1 VKVNLSKLS
10 PPVLLRQGAGEK
22 TMNIDVNWDNE
33 TKTIIRYLYKNGW
46 NWDDYFAAIKS
57 AGELLD
63 TVDHKVDIIMDF
75 HNANL
80 IPQGAITQ
88 VQRAFSHPRH
98 PNIRL
103 TIFVG
108 ANAFIRAIEGIGRK
122 LAPTAAKKWDLAFAA
137 TLEEAYHIAEEQRGQ
152 EQTS

>member
-1 VKVNLSKLS
+1 
-10 PPVLLRQGAGEK
+10 
-22 TMNIDVNWDNE
+22 MNIDVMWDNE
-33 TKTIIRYLYKNGW
+33 TKTIIRYLFKNGW
-46 NWDDYFAAIKS
+46 NWDDYFAAIKA

-63 TVDHKVDIIMDF
+63 TVDHKVDIVMDF
-75 HNANL
+75 HSANM

-98 PNIRL
+98 PNIAL

-122 LAPTAAKKWDLAFAA
+122 LAPSAAQKWDLAFAA
-137 TLEEAYHIAEEQRGQ
+137 TLEEAYRISESHRGQ
-152 EQTS
+152 ETTS